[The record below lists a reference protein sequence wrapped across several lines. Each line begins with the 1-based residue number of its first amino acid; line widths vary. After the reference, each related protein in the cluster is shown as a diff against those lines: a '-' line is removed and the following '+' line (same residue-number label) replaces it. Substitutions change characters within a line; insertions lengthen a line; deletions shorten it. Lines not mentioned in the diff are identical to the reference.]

1 MRMSREEAH
10 MPIRTPTRAVAAVLT
25 AVFASACGNAPG
37 APTPLPTTPAATAL
51 LMVQVD
57 KVCEGRESDIRVFVD
72 HVPIG
77 VTNPGQAGVSLT
89 VAIGE
94 HQLSAVSQE
103 GTLWGPFP
111 TTVLPDGRL
120 ERLGCMPPDAI

>member
-1 MRMSREEAH
+1 MSTRIQA
-10 MPIRTPTRAVAAVLT
+10 RAVAALLI
-25 AVFASACGNAPG
+25 ALMASACGNAPD
-37 APTPLPTTPAATAL
+37 APTALPAAASATASAL
-51 LMVQVD
+51 LLVQVD
-57 KVCEGRESDIRVFVD
+57 KLCVGRETDIRVFVD
-72 HVPIG
+72 YVPIG
-77 VTNPGQAGVSLT
+77 VTNPGETGVSRM

>member
-1 MRMSREEAH
+1 MS
-10 MPIRTPTRAVAAVLT
+10 TQTQTRAVAAFLT
-25 AVFASACGNAPG
+25 ALVASACGNAPG
-37 APTPLPTTPAATAL
+37 APTPLPTTESATAL
-51 LMVQVD
+51 LLVQVD
-57 KVCEGRESDIRVFVD
+57 QLCVGRETDIRVFVD

-77 VTNPGQAGVSLT
+77 VTNPGETGVSR
-89 VAIGE
+89 VVNIGE

>member
-1 MRMSREEAH
+1 MSTR
-10 MPIRTPTRAVAAVLT
+10 IQTRAVAALLVALI
-25 AVFASACGNAPG
+25 ASACGNAPD
-37 APTPLPTTPAATAL
+37 APTPVPATASATVSATAL
-51 LMVQVD
+51 LLVQV
-57 KVCEGRESDIRVFVD
+57 
-72 HVPIG
+72 G
-77 VTNPGQAGVSLT
+77 VTNPGETGVSRM

>member
-1 MRMSREEAH
+1 MSTR
-10 MPIRTPTRAVAAVLT
+10 IRTRAVAALLI
-25 AVFASACGNAPG
+25 ALIASACGNAPD
-37 APTPLPTTPAATAL
+37 APTPLPAAASATASAL
-51 LMVQVD
+51 LLVQVD
-57 KVCEGRESDIRVFVD
+57 KLCVGRETDIRVFVD
-72 HVPIG
+72 YVPIG
-77 VTNPGQAGVSLT
+77 VTNPGETGVSRM

>member
-1 MRMSREEAH
+1 MAT
-10 MPIRTPTRAVAAVLT
+10 RTPIRAVAAFL
-25 AVFASACGNAPG
+25 AALFALACGNAPG
-37 APTPLPTTPAATAL
+37 APTPLATTPITTAL
-51 LMVQVD
+51 LRVQVD
-57 KVCEGRESDIRVFVD
+57 TLCAGRETDIRVFVD

-77 VTNPGQAGVSLT
+77 VTNPGQAGVSRM

-94 HQLSAVSQE
+94 HQLSAASQE

-111 TTVLPDGRL
+111 TTVEPDGRL

>member
-1 MRMSREEAH
+1 MSTRIQA
-10 MPIRTPTRAVAAVLT
+10 RAVAALLI
-25 AVFASACGNAPG
+25 ALIASACGNAPD
-37 APTPLPTTPAATAL
+37 APTPLPAAASATASAL
-51 LMVQVD
+51 LLVQVD
-57 KVCEGRESDIRVFVD
+57 KLCVGRETDIRVFVD
-72 HVPIG
+72 YVPIG
-77 VTNPGQAGVSLT
+77 VTNPGETGVSRM

>member
-1 MRMSREEAH
+1 MST
-10 MPIRTPTRAVAAVLT
+10 RTPTRAVAAVLALFT
-25 AVFASACGNAPG
+25 SACGNAPD
-37 APTPLPTTPAATAL
+37 APTPLPTAASATAL
-51 LMVQVD
+51 LLVQVD
-57 KVCEGRESDIRVFVD
+57 KLCVGRETDIRVFVD

-77 VTNPGQAGVSLT
+77 VTNPGEAGVSGM

-94 HQLSAVSQE
+94 HQLSAASQE

-111 TTVLPDGRL
+111 TTVLPPRRP

>member
-1 MRMSREEAH
+1 M
-10 MPIRTPTRAVAAVLT
+10 
-25 AVFASACGNAPG
+25 
-37 APTPLPTTPAATAL
+37 L
-51 LMVQVD
+51 LVQVD
-57 KVCEGRESDIRVFVD
+57 QLCVGRETDIRVFVD
-72 HVPIG
+72 YVPIG
-77 VTNPGQAGVSLT
+77 VTNPGETGVSRM

>member
-1 MRMSREEAH
+1 MSTR
-10 MPIRTPTRAVAAVLT
+10 IRTRAVAALLI
-25 AVFASACGNAPG
+25 ALIASACGNAPD
-37 APTPLPTTPAATAL
+37 APTPLPAAASATASATAL
-51 LMVQVD
+51 LLVQVD
-57 KVCEGRESDIRVFVD
+57 KLCVGRETDIRVFVD
-72 HVPIG
+72 YVPIG
-77 VTNPGQAGVSLT
+77 VTNPGETGVSRM